1 MATLM
6 TEAPLG
12 PAESKMPV
20 KGKDRAKRRRGGRVD
35 ESGARYFLVKSSGA
49 DKMELGEEAGS
60 ESEAMVTAFRTGG
73 SFAVV
78 SEWKTNADLSNG
90 QPVIKK
96 EAVRKERK
104 LAHS

>member
-1 MATLM
+1 MATL
-6 TEAPLG
+6 TAEPLAG
-12 PAESKMPV
+12 AGDPKPPAKTRE
-20 KGKDRAKRRRGGRVD
+20 RIKRRRGGRID
-35 ESGARYFLVKSSGA
+35 ESGARYFLVKTSGT
-49 DKMELGEEAGS
+49 DKMELGEEAAS

-78 SEWKTNADLSNG
+78 TEWKTNADLSNG

-104 LAHS
+104 

>member
-1 MATLM
+1 MATL
-6 TEAPLG
+6 TAEAPLG
-12 PAESKMPV
+12 NNE
-20 KGKDRAKRRRGGRVD
+20 AKHPTKTRERIRRRRGSRVD
-35 ESGARYFLVKSSGA
+35 ESGARYFLVKASGT
-49 DKMELGEEAGS
+49 DKMELAEETAT

-78 SEWKTNADLSNG
+78 TEWKTIADLSNG

-104 LAHS
+104 